1 MCVCARAYVCLCVC
15 MHWQLT
21 VRPLIPVARVTAV
34 LGYLPQDLIGQMC
47 YEYFHPDD
55 IRKMVEL
62 FHEGAWSHR

>member
-1 MCVCARAYVCLCVC
+1 M
-15 MHWQLT
+15 
-21 VRPLIPVARVTAV
+21 

-62 FHEGAWSHR
+62 FHEGELGIMTIIINVIEYDYWFQFVYDL

>member
-1 MCVCARAYVCLCVC
+1 M
-15 MHWQLT
+15 
-21 VRPLIPVARVTAV
+21 PLIPVSRVTAV

-62 FHEGAWSHR
+62 FHEGV